1 MPEYDYVAQ
10 VLIILAAAV
19 VAVPLVQ
26 RLGFSPVIGYLVA
39 GFVIGPSGLSLVAD
53 TPATHFLAE
62 LGVVFL
68 LFAVGLDLPLGRIR
82 LLRTAVFGLGGGQ
95 VLLTTLAI
103 GTIVVLLGEGLG
115 AAFAIGGALAMSS
128 TGVVLRLLSERHMVA
143 TRFGRATLGVLL
155 MQDLAV
161 GPFLIAILA
170 LGQGPSSIAAA
181 LGLAGIKAVIA
192 IAGVLGL
199 GRYLLPMLFWPVAQS
214 RNPDIFVALAIL
226 VVLAAGLATQLAALS
241 MGFGALLAGMLLA
254 ETRYRHQ
261 IAAEIGPFRG
271 LLLGLFFMTVGM
283 STDLDLLG
291 RETITVAVLVGALV
305 IGKASLIAGLATAI
319 MLPAGQAVY
328 LGLLL
333 SQGSEFA
340 FVLLGAAAGTGLV
353 PRAEAQLLALVV
365 AVTMV
370 VTPGLA
376 AIGRYLARRIERR
389 SAPGIE
395 HLSPDD
401 EDLRDHVVIAGFGRV
416 GSAIAQRLAALGRPY
431 VGVDHDPARVIEA
444 ASRGLPVYYGDA
456 SRADVLEALRVDRA
470 RAVVIALDNRR
481 AAIQLAATIRYIFPG
496 LPVFARAYDE
506 AHAEELRKTG
516 ATAAV
521 PEPVAIGEKLA
532 ASLLAADARGMP
544 GDATAQGPATPNTD
558 GGDPDGSPPSS
569 RSISGGP

>member
-1 MPEYDYVAQ
+1 MPEQDYVVQA
-10 VLIILAAAV
+10 LIILAAAV

-39 GFVIGPSGLSLVAD
+39 GFAIGPSGLSLVAD
-53 TPATHFLAE
+53 TPATHLLAE

-68 LFAVGLDLPLGRIR
+68 LFAVGLDLPLERIR
-82 LLRTAVFGLGGGQ
+82 LLRTAVFGLGGAQ
-95 VLLTTLAI
+95 VLLTTLTI
-103 GTIVVLLGEGLG
+103 GSIVVLLGEGFG

-181 LGLAGIKAVIA
+181 LGLAGIKAVVA

-199 GRYLLPMLFWPVAQS
+199 GRYLLPMLFWPVARS
-214 RNPDIFVALAIL
+214 RNPDIFVALVIL

-261 IAAEIGPFRG
+261 IEAEIGPFRG

-283 STDLDLLG
+283 STDLNLLG
-291 RETITVAVLVGALV
+291 REAIAVAVLVGALV
-305 IGKASLIAGLATAI
+305 AGKALLLAGLAAAI
-319 MLPAGQAVY
+319 MLPAGQAVH

-353 PRAEAQLLALVV
+353 PRADAQLLALVV

-370 VTPGLA
+370 ATPGLA
-376 AIGRYLARRIERR
+376 EIGRFLSRRIERR
-389 SAPGIE
+389 AAPGIE

-416 GSAIAQRLAALGRPY
+416 GSAIAQRLTARGRRY
-431 VGVDHDPARVIEA
+431 VGVDHDPARVVEA
-444 ASRGLPVYYGDA
+444 ARRGLPVFYGDA
-456 SRADVLEALRVDRA
+456 SRVEVMEALRIDRA
-470 RAVVIALDNRR
+470 RAVIIALDNRR

-496 LPVFARAYDE
+496 LPVYARAYDE
-506 AHAEELRKTG
+506 AHAEELRRTG
-516 ATAAV
+516 AAAAV
-521 PEPVAIGEKLA
+521 PEPVAIGERLA
-532 ASLLAADARGMP
+532 ASLLAEDSVGATES
-544 GDATAQGPATPNTD
+544 ATA
-558 GGDPDGSPPSS
+558 PDAS
-569 RSISGGP
+569 RH